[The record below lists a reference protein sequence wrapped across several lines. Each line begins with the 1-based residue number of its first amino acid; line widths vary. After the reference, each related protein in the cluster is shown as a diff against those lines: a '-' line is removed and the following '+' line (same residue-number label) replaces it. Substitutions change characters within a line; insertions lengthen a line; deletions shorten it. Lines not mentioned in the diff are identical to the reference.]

1 MVGRPGAHFIGHF
14 QNGQAVGHFWLGL
27 VNNGFIHGMVD
38 ENGQVT
44 GDDLVFIYPD
54 GNTALK
60 GRFENTYM
68 KNARN
73 VEVKDYGCDDRG
85 LLIATEFTEP
95 LSDYEFFY
103 DPCTNESWGARNS
116 KDIQDPFELKNVNL
130 SMSSVPNSGEGVF
143 ARRDLPKLKP
153 ASFYSMFFFTKEQT
167 ELYKE
172 QCTYNISKSSDYRRG
187 CKKYSLGLS
196 TFDALIDLKPELDVN
211 PLPNLGPKVN
221 HHFR

>member
-1 MVGRPGAHFIGHF
+1 
-14 QNGQAVGHFWLGL
+14 
-27 VNNGFIHGMVD
+27 
-38 ENGQVT
+38 
-44 GDDLVFIYPD
+44 
-54 GNTALK
+54 
-60 GRFENTYM
+60 M

-73 VEVKDYGCDDRG
+73 VEVKGYGCDDRG

-95 LSDYEFFY
+95 LSNYEFFY
-103 DPCTNESWGARNS
+103 DPCTNESWGAGNS